1 MRQTG
6 MICKRIVAFVCFSL
20 LLLASGTAFAN
31 ETLVVQLTGV
41 DARALS
47 YIRENIVPSF
57 EAKYGITV
65 ELENV
70 DWANRLDRLVVRTA
84 GGVPPDVFMSGAEH
98 ILELVQNNLIAP
110 IDEELAAWEEADDFF
125 PATWGSS
132 TFRGVHYG
140 VPYYTAPRIWWYRI
154 SLFEEAGLDA
164 TQPPSTWDELLNAVR
179 RLSRYDGETLVQ
191 FGYSLQRINPG
202 DQWSAIQDWV
212 VYLWQAGGE
221 LVSEETLEPLFD
233 SPAGR
238 EALRFVV
245 DLRDAVVGPATEL
258 PFDDWGNLA
267 FSRRASAIYLAG
279 PWVPSEFHG
288 PLRSEMDDVAA
299 FWQVA
304 GAGGPASVVF
314 TDWLGIHPA
323 SKNKELAWRFIQELT
338 SAQALVDMH
347 MHNGTLSPRRST
359 VSDYVA
365 ELPLTRYMYMSM
377 DVMRPYPV
385 YPNPDKVMKEW
396 HDQYVKVM
404 RGEISVEEGLAEA
417 ARLWAALSQ

>member
-132 TFRGVHYG
+132 TRLQCTTVCPFTRLRASGGTASVCSRRPVPTPRSRPPRG
-140 VPYYTAPRIWWYRI
+140 T
-154 SLFEEAGLDA
+154 SC
-164 TQPPSTWDELLNAVR
+164 STRSDD
-179 RLSRYDGETLVQ
+179 SRYDGETLVQ
-191 FGYSLQRINPG
+191 FRVQPAAHQSG

-212 VYLWQAGGE
+212 VYLRQAGGE

-238 EALRFVV
+238 
-245 DLRDAVVGPATEL
+245 
-258 PFDDWGNLA
+258 
-267 FSRRASAIYLAG
+267 RRCVS
-279 PWVPSEFHG
+279 W
-288 PLRSEMDDVAA
+288 
-299 FWQVA
+299 
-304 GAGGPASVVF
+304 
-314 TDWLGIHPA
+314 
-323 SKNKELAWRFIQELT
+323 
-338 SAQALVDMH
+338 
-347 MHNGTLSPRRST
+347 ST
-359 VSDYVA
+359 F
-365 ELPLTRYMYMSM
+365 RC
-377 DVMRPYPV
+377 
-385 YPNPDKVMKEW
+385 
-396 HDQYVKVM
+396 
-404 RGEISVEEGLAEA
+404 RG
-417 ARLWAALSQ
+417 